1 LLTKKQTPGVVFQP
15 QVHRKLQHGIQT
27 FVNALRPTLGPVS
40 GGVAIDHINNTKD
53 LPEFLDD
60 GGTIARRIIELPN
73 RDEDM
78 GAMLLRSMLVKQK
91 ESVGDGTV
99 TAAILLEAIFSAG
112 IRYITA
118 GGNAMQVRRQLEK
131 ILPIILEEVD
141 RASFKLDSHESL
153 IDMAYTL
160 CHDREIAQ
168 AIGEVFDLLG
178 KHGRLEVREGYG
190 RDVEHEYVQGT
201 YYYSGAFSRAFFGND
216 IHTRIELYNTSI
228 FLCDYTIEDH
238 KDLFPVMKAA
248 HDAGVESLVIIAR
261 GLSEKA
267 IGMLTTNNKMDS
279 FTAVGIKLPGS
290 NEADKIA
297 AIEDLTLLTGAN
309 PYLKITGGTLE
320 IVKADDFGKV
330 RSIWADLRTFGIVG
344 GRGDKRKLRKHI
356 QRLKD
361 KYPLINDYEDQKRLN
376 KRIGNLLGGSA
387 TLWLGGHSETE
398 ISAKKNLIERTIQIM
413 RQASEHGV
421 VHGGGMMYLQ
431 LTNLLKQHYAEA
443 TDTDERAAYR
453 ILMEAFSAPV
463 RALYQNA
470 GYDPGDI
477 LAQIQHAG
485 TLSAFDVE
493 TGQCVQLCEFG
504 IYDST
509 EILKAT
515 IRNAISTAALML
527 TIDCFVH
534 RSNPE
539 LVGDPR

>member
-1 LLTKKQTPGVVFQP
+1 MLTRKQTPGVVFQP
-15 QVHRKLQHGIQT
+15 QVHRKLQQGIQT

-78 GAMLLRSMLVKQK
+78 GAMLLRSMLVRQK

-112 IRYITA
+112 IRYIAA
-118 GGNAMQVRRQLEK
+118 GGNAMLVRRQLEK
-131 ILPIILEEVD
+131 MLPTILEEVD
-141 RASFKLDSHESL
+141 RASFRLDSTESL
-153 IDMAYTL
+153 VNMAYSL
-160 CHDREIAQ
+160 CHDKEIAQ
-168 AIGEVFDLLG
+168 KIGEVFDLLG

-190 RDVEHEYVQGT
+190 RDLHHDYVQGT
-201 YYYSGAFSRAFFGND
+201 YYYAGAFSRAFFGND
-216 IHTRIELYNTSI
+216 IHTRIDLYNTSI

-248 HDAGVESLVIIAR
+248 HDARVESLIIIAR

-267 IGMLTTNNKMDS
+267 VGMLTTNNKMDS
-279 FTAVGIKLPGS
+279 FTAIAVKLPGT
-290 NEADKIA
+290 NESDKIA
-297 AIEDLTLLTGAN
+297 AIEDLSLLTGAT
-309 PYLKITGGTLE
+309 PYLKITGGTLKN
-320 IVKADDFGKV
+320 VSVNDFGKA
-330 RSIWADLRTFGIVG
+330 RHMWADLRTFGIVG

-361 KYPLINDYEDQKRLN
+361 KYPLIKDYEDQKRLN

-398 ISAKKNLIERTIQIM
+398 ISAKKNLIEHTIQIM
-413 RQASEHGV
+413 RQASEQGV
-421 VHGGGMMYLQ
+421 VHGGGMMFLRISNKLKLQ
-431 LTNLLKQHYAEA
+431 YDEA
-443 TDTDERAAYR
+443 RDTDERAVCR
-453 ILMEAFSAPV
+453 ILLEAFDTPI
-463 RALYQNA
+463 RTLYKNA
-470 GYDPGDI
+470 GYDPGEI
-477 LAQIQHAG
+477 IGQIQHQE
-485 TLSAFDVE
+485 LESAFDVE
-493 TGQCVQLCEFG
+493 TGQYVHLCQFR

-509 EILKAT
+509 DTLKTT
-515 IRNAISTAALML
+515 IRNAVSTAALML
-527 TIDCFVH
+527 TIDSLIH

-539 LVGDPR
+539 LVGNPT